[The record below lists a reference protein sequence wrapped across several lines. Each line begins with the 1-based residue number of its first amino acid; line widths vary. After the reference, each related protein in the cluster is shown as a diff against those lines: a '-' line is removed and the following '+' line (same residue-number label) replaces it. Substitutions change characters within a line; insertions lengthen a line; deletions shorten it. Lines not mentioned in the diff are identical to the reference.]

1 MNNKLEVI
9 GIDHG
14 WSMMKT
20 ISQVFVTGVKEITTT
35 PALFGDVLE
44 YEGKF
49 YKVGTV
55 RQEVKD
61 TKVEDDSF
69 YLLTLAAVA
78 KELKRR
84 GLAEA
89 KVFLAVG
96 LPLTRFGAEKKLDMS
111 VTKLDAEDNTPIAG
125 AVFGLYADEDIKN
138 VDGKVIIEK
147 GTLLEKTTSDENG
160 KIAFVKDYPFAKYV
174 ARELVKPAGY
184 VTNEEAV
191 NFDTKYQ
198 GQDVKTA
205 VYNSEY
211 KNTPTTFEFT
221 KTDITSGAELTGAT
235 FTVLDKDG
243 NVVETWTS
251 DAKEAHVI
259 KRLVVGETYTLREEF
274 APYGYLK
281 ATDIQFTVEDTGKVQ
296 HVEMKD
302 EVPTGSIVINKD
314 GEFVTDTTLMKGYW
328 YDFIFNFFKDS
339 LAGVTFDVYAK
350 ENIVS
355 ADGLDTVYHKAG
367 DKVAT
372 IVTNDK
378 GIARIDDLPLGRY
391 YLVETKTIDG
401 FVLDD
406 TPIEADLSYI
416 DQNTKVVFA
425 GMDVTNERQKV
436 QITVTKTDSETKEAL
451 EGAVFGLFAKEDIVN
466 KDGKVIVKADTQI
479 ERTVTGKDGKV
490 LDTLTT
496 DKNGHAESKELPICT
511 YNEDGSLKE
520 DIHYTVVETKAA
532 DGYILDET
540 AHDVTLRYDD
550 NAPDVV
556 VTTLKLINVPT
567 EPKLPQTGDNA
578 NPLLYLG
585 IGALALITGV
595 GVGLRGRKKKNKQ

>member
-1 MNNKLEVI
+1 MTTL
-9 GIDHG
+9 
-14 WSMMKT
+14 T
-20 ISQVFVTGVKEITTT
+20 TGK
-35 PALFGDVLE
+35 D
-44 YEGKF
+44 GKA
-49 YKVGTV
+49 T
-55 RQEVKD
+55 
-61 TKVEDDSF
+61 
-69 YLLTLAAVA
+69 A
-78 KELKRR
+78 KN
-84 GLAEA
+84 
-89 KVFLAVG
+89 
-96 LPLTRFGAEKKLDMS
+96 LPLGQYRVVEASAPYGYVLNPNEQKVTFTYVDDKTPVIKESLTFSDDRQKLDMS

-198 GQDVKTA
+198 GQDVKAA

-235 FTVLDKDG
+235 LTVLDKDG
-243 NVVETWTS
+243 NVVDTWTS

-259 KRLVVGETYTLREEF
+259 KRLVVGEIYTLREEF
-274 APYGYLK
+274 APYGYLN

-350 ENIVS
+350 EDIVS

-378 GIARIDDLPLGRY
+378 GIARIDDLPLGKY

-511 YNEDGSLKE
+511 YNEDGSFKE

>member
-1 MNNKLEVI
+1 M
-9 GIDHG
+9 
-14 WSMMKT
+14 
-20 ISQVFVTGVKEITTT
+20 
-35 PALFGDVLE
+35 LF
-44 YEGKF
+44 
-49 YKVGTV
+49 
-55 RQEVKD
+55 R
-61 TKVEDDSF
+61 S
-69 YLLTLAAVA
+69 
-78 KELKRR
+78 
-84 GLAEA
+84 
-89 KVFLAVG
+89 
-96 LPLTRFGAEKKLDMS
+96 
-111 VTKLDAEDNTPIAG
+111 
-125 AVFGLYADEDIKN
+125 
-138 VDGKVIIEK
+138 
-147 GTLLEKTTSDENG
+147 
-160 KIAFVKDYPFAKYV
+160 
-174 ARELVKPAGY
+174 
-184 VTNEEAV
+184 
-191 NFDTKYQ
+191 
-198 GQDVKTA
+198 
-205 VYNSEY
+205 
-211 KNTPTTFEFT
+211 
-221 KTDITSGAELTGAT
+221 SGAELTGAT
-235 FTVLDKDG
+235 LTVLDKDG
-243 NVVETWTS
+243 NVVDTWTS

-281 ATDIQFTVEDTGKVQ
+281 AADIQFTVEDTGKVQ

-350 ENIVS
+350 EDIVS

-479 ERTVTGKDGKV
+479 ERTVTGNDGKAAFTS
-490 LDTLTT
+490 D
-496 DKNGHAESKELPICT
+496 LP
-511 YNEDGSLKE
+511 
-520 DIHYTVVETKAA
+520 
-532 DGYILDET
+532 
-540 AHDVTLRYDD
+540 
-550 NAPDVV
+550 
-556 VTTLKLINVPT
+556 
-567 EPKLPQTGDNA
+567 
-578 NPLLYLG
+578 LG
-585 IGALALITGV
+585 
-595 GVGLRGRKKKNKQ
+595 QY

>member
-1 MNNKLEVI
+1 MTTL
-9 GIDHG
+9 
-14 WSMMKT
+14 T
-20 ISQVFVTGVKEITTT
+20 TGK
-35 PALFGDVLE
+35 D
-44 YEGKF
+44 GKA
-49 YKVGTV
+49 T
-55 RQEVKD
+55 
-61 TKVEDDSF
+61 
-69 YLLTLAAVA
+69 A
-78 KELKRR
+78 KN
-84 GLAEA
+84 
-89 KVFLAVG
+89 
-96 LPLTRFGAEKKLDMS
+96 LPLGQYRVVEVEAPYGYVLNPNEQKVTFTYVDDKTPVIKESLTFSDDRQKLDMS

-138 VDGKVIIEK
+138 VAGKVIIEK
-147 GTLLEKTTSDENG
+147 GTLLEKATSDENG

-235 FTVLDKDG
+235 LTVLDKDG
-243 NVVETWTS
+243 NVVDTWTS

-259 KRLVVGETYTLREEF
+259 KRLVVGEIYTLREEF
-274 APYGYLK
+274 APYGYLN

-350 ENIVS
+350 EDIVS

-378 GIARIDDLPLGRY
+378 GIARIDDLPLGKY

-511 YNEDGSLKE
+511 YNEDGSFKE

-556 VTTLKLINVPT
+556 VTTLKLVNVST